1 MAWAILFAYPH
12 LHRAFLVTGRC
23 EACRKV
29 PTPGSRLW
37 TPGERKSAKGNM
49 VNTYK
54 PREVE
59 RAKAAERPAPK
70 RYVGRVGSSVVS
82 PSTGQRPTGGEGGPK
97 AFEAL
102 AGGTR

>member
-12 LHRAFLVTGRC
+12 LHRASLVTGRC

-29 PTPGSRLW
+29 PTPGSRIW
-37 TPGERKSAKGNM
+37 TPGERKSAMGHM
-49 VNTYK
+49 VNTCK

-59 RAKAAERPAPK
+59 QAKAAERPEPK
-70 RYVGRVGSSVVS
+70 WYVGRMGSSVVCLLI
-82 PSTGQRPTGGEGGPK
+82 GHKPTGAEGDPK
-97 AFEAL
+97 AFDSP